1 MVYVNSRDQAAQLA
15 RTLRKRVPE
24 LAHAIAFYH
33 AGLAR
38 EDRTRIEEAFRAG
51 ALECIVS
58 TSRLVRREPARHP
71 ARGALPHAVLRYR
84 VQPDER
90 PRRP

>member
-38 EDRTRIEEAFRAG
+38 EDRTRIEEAFRAWC
-51 ALECIVS
+51 A
-58 TSRLVRREPARHP
+58 
-71 ARGALPHAVLRYR
+71 
-84 VQPDER
+84 
-90 PRRP
+90 